1 MGMETYLLRVET
13 LEPIRALELF
23 EGDELVY
30 VVNGEVEIQSLE
42 EAAARL
48 REPSGTRH

>member
-1 MGMETYLLRVET
+1 MEPLLIRVET

-30 VVNGEVEIQSLE
+30 VVNGAVEIADLE
-42 EAAARL
+42 EATARP
-48 REPSGTRH
+48 RGPGNYRH

>member
-1 MGMETYLLRVET
+1 METYLLRVET

-30 VVNGEVEIQSLE
+30 VVSDRVEIQDLE
-42 EAAARL
+42 EAATSL
-48 REPSGTRH
+48 REARDVRH